1 MLRYNKNN
9 NTTRFAHTWNIHEH
23 EELEEDGIVEGDVS
37 RVGEW
42 VTIETGLLDDRQTLP
57 HTQQLSL
64 ALWECLIRVSV
75 VHCYSPSGLIPTQY
89 NYNKPL
95 FKIKK

>member
-1 MLRYNKNN
+1 MCFHLLGYNNNN

-23 EELEEDGIVEGDVS
+23 EELEEDGVVEGDVS
-37 RVGEW
+37 GVGKR

-64 ALWECLIRVSV
+64 ALWECFNKSKRGTLLL
-75 VHCYSPSGLIPTQY
+75 PSWFNPTIQR
-89 NYNKPL
+89 
-95 FKIKK
+95 